1 MKLFIETNSGR
12 LQNLYLLQDVRVVD
26 SRIQENKFAVG
37 YVQENGMCCHAA
49 GRWAGVAA
57 VHPDRIDGQAGRPLR
72 RQVPD
77 HRFSDVQLRQ
87 LRHLYGRRP
96 DAVSAAGAQ

>member
-37 YVQENGMCCHAA
+37 YVQENGMIIEDEIFDTYEEADTK
-49 GRWAGVAA
+49 VQK
-57 VHPDRIDGQAGRPLR
+57 V
-72 RQVPD
+72 RQE
-77 HRFSDVQLRQ
+77 L
-87 LRHLYGRRP
+87 LKG
-96 DAVSAAGAQ
+96 